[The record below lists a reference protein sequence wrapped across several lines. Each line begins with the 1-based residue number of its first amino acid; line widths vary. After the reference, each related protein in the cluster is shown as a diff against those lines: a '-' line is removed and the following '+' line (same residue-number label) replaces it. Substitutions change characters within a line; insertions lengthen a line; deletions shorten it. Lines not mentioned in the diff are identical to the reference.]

1 MSEEVKESQL
11 SDVADQTTAEVPENK
26 PETQTVTM
34 TQEELNAIIAREK
47 GRVKN
52 KFADY
57 DEMKTKLSDYEKAQK
72 EQEEAE
78 MTELEKLTKQ
88 LGEKTEAEASF
99 VKQIEEL
106 KAAAEQEKITNEF
119 IKVATRPEHDIAYID
134 DALRLAD
141 LSAVKVEDGK
151 VIGIDDVVK
160 GLVDNKP
167 FLVAKKQTPK
177 PIGQST
183 NGAGDADGGEIKT
196 LEAQL
201 SEAKKEKNFSK
212 VIELSNKLKAL
223 LKK

>member
-1 MSEEVKESQL
+1 MSEEIKETQT

-26 PETQTVTM
+26 PETPTVTM
-34 TQEELNAIIAREK
+34 TQEEFNAVIAREK

-52 KFADY
+52 KYADY
-57 DEMKTKLSDYEKAQK
+57 DELKAKLSDYEKAQK
-72 EQEEAE
+72 EREEAE

-88 LGEKTEAEASF
+88 LGEKSEAEAAYM
-99 VKQIEEL
+99 KQIEEL
-106 KAAAEQEKITNEF
+106 KAAAEREKVANEF
-119 IKVATRPEHDIAYID
+119 IKVATSHDIAYID

-151 VIGIDDVVK
+151 VVGVEDVVK

-201 SEAKKEKNFSK
+201 NEAKKEKNFSK
-212 VIELSNKLKAL
+212 VIELSNKLKSL
-223 LKK
+223 IKK

>member
-1 MSEEVKESQL
+1 MSEEIKDTQTG
-11 SDVADQTTAEVPENK
+11 DVTDQTTAEVPENK
-26 PETQTVTM
+26 PETSTVTM
-34 TQEELNAIIAREK
+34 TQEEFNAVIAREK

-52 KFADY
+52 KYADY
-57 DEMKTKLSDYEKAQK
+57 DEMKAKLSDLEKAQK
-72 EQEEAE
+72 EREEAE

-88 LGEKTEAEASF
+88 LNEKSEAEATYM
-99 VKQIEEL
+99 KQIEEL
-106 KAAAEQEKITNEF
+106 KAATEREKVANEF
-119 IKVATRPEHDIAYID
+119 IKVATSHDIAYID

-151 VIGIDDVVK
+151 VVGVEDVVK

-201 SEAKKEKNFSK
+201 NEAKKEKNFSK
-212 VIELSNKLKAL
+212 VIELSNKLKSL